1 MREVAEETREAVRGQ
16 GRDGRDEGRGRL
28 MPAGVEMG
36 EMESRGPFRLLHI
49 LQLQMDELCKELDDV
64 KAQLEKLKEENQ
76 SKTELSER
84 FRKVHDEQLTK
95 IKEARVENEKQA
107 QELIAKEA
115 ELSVTKQLNEEL
127 RYKLNEKES
136 ALRHVGSAND
146 RLRADLGEKLQKLE
160 QANRDLVLALDEA
173 DMKNKEQEQTIRTS
187 KEEIHGLKALL
198 SNAEKKCLEAEQK
211 ATFPKELRQRDDH
224 LMKLEEEEIKIKDK
238 LKWKKEQFEHL
249 EQAHRKIQEQFRT
262 SKKEWEQEKAKLIDD
277 LCSLQTKLDSQTR
290 VSESL
295 RNQLQMCNQALA
307 NEESRRKL
315 LEFQISETKKCYEN
329 VFTECQ
335 EAQAKIESLTARRD
349 EEISSLRHT
358 LCIKETHFKE
368 TEFRRRHLEQENQDL
383 LKSLKEFQ
391 ESQIQEFLS
400 ASSLKKLR
408 NKLRSLEQIHKECSA
423 NLRAREVEWDLQ
435 MEELTGDLNQ
445 CRLELNYKDQQIEKL
460 QMELEGYR
468 STMMQL
474 KLENEEVSTMLLVL
488 KSGVS
493 DSHLRL
499 SDSKAEIERHEKDM
513 AEKIGLLMEQLEHK
527 NRALLKAQ
535 TEVKGEQEKTESLLR
550 KIDSSGPIEH
560 EYRLMQTELERYKE
574 MLEELSGQQLRLK
587 ENALKRENDLIEDFR
602 KVSDALDEANAEL
615 AGKTP
620 EVNRLMDQL
629 EKMNCAL
636 FKAHAEVKEE
646 REKADSLLRK
656 IDSIQ
661 HVEHGSILVQKE
673 LERYKEMLEESSRQQ
688 VHLKESALKREND
701 LVDDLRNVSD
711 ALDKANAELTG
722 KILEE
727 NRLMDQLEKMN
738 SALLKAHAEVKEER
752 EKADSLLR
760 KIDSIQHVEHSSIL
774 VQKEL
779 ERYKEMLEESSRQQ
793 VHLKE
798 SALKRENDLVDDLRN
813 VSDALDKANAELTR
827 KILEENRLMDQLEK
841 MNSALL
847 KAHAEVKEERE
858 KAESFLRKI
867 DSLEHFEQKYLLVQE
882 ELEKYKGLLEELSG
896 KQLRLK
902 ERAQKR
908 KESLKDDLR
917 KVSDDLDR
925 ANTELAEKTLE
936 VQEIELGL
944 ESWKS
949 LAERL
954 KSCLDENQEMR
965 REMEMSLLSQVEAE
979 QNLKKEME
987 GLLHIVE
994 EKDKIADDLKQQI
1007 VVLDEELMRTETEAV
1022 RARKELESKFEEEK
1036 KNLLQTM
1043 EGKGKRIDHLLQEID
1058 LLEQEFL
1065 TRELESLIL
1074 MQIVAE
1080 KNFDHEKE
1088 RLLQAMEEKS
1098 CTIEEFK
1105 LKHASLEQCISSTAK
1120 LSVSALDEKQVE
1132 INALREAGTKL
1143 AAVVVLNEFDVQV
1156 KSLMITELEEQITNL
1171 WKNRELLEE
1180 SVSQSHEREADLQST
1195 LQTTQLEMNE
1205 MMGQFQNKLRASEG
1219 LIEKANSE
1227 NGHLFE
1233 DLKKFSQERE
1243 VLLANIEGLCN
1254 KINEF
1259 SNEDAEL
1266 MGRLG
1271 RIVQSFDQ
1279 GTVPLTESEE
1289 CDDFCDVEN
1298 RNANILITCVEK
1310 KLEAN
1315 AETRSPLKVRN
1326 SYSSRLWF
1334 ASSSTILSLLSLSTV
1349 AAIREEDSSFG
1360 RSSDLPSES
1369 LAGRGRLHLSSHSL
1383 SSLSLGQVGPTKPID
1398 REKLSRN
1405 SLIVDARTRTC
1416 DLLPVKKPPCSTC
1429 ATPPPKPGGVPFL
1442 LWTGAALVCRAL
1454 DPLILP
1460 SEASQAVKQRLLN
1473 FVRSLSTVL
1482 ALAYCLSRW
1491 IQQTQK
1497 FFMESNDSD
1506 ETRNM
1511 GLQFAGKA
1519 VHTAVWIAA
1528 ISLFMELLGFST
1540 QKWVTAGGLG
1550 TVLLT
1555 LAGREILTNFLS
1567 SIMIHATRPFVLN
1580 EWIQTKIEGYE
1591 VSGTVEHVGWWSPTI
1606 IRGDDREAVHIPNH
1620 KFTVNVVRNL
1630 SQKTHWRIKT
1640 HLPSNIVADM
1650 RKVLAK
1656 NPQVE
1661 QQKLHRRVF
1670 LDNVAAE
1677 NQALMEAILLDLLRV
1692 ISHHRARLATPI
1704 RTFQKSYSDADMEN
1718 IPFSETIFNRRRA
1731 AAHDRFLLIEPS
1743 YKISSDEKP
1752 KAQAQTPPIND
1763 EQETKATGQP
1773 SSDSNSDDEAT
1784 TSLDT
1789 QPSELKAADNKVAAK
1804 TSSDIKKDPMSIA
1817 TLPSSKKR
1825 APPERNSDAIAMVSD
1840 SERDPEVAASLSDMD
1855 KEASFSDFVKKN
1867 SDGTSKTPSSAETSK
1882 HSKVSGMALEDNIVL
1897 GVALD
1902 GSKRTLPIED
1912 EDEKEEEMP
1921 TPTPVETK
1929 ELAAS
1934 APSVKDSSGQIPASA
1949 GDHREVNL

>member
-1 MREVAEETREAVRGQ
+1 
-16 GRDGRDEGRGRL
+16 
-28 MPAGVEMG
+28 
-36 EMESRGPFRLLHI
+36 
-49 LQLQMDELCKELDDV
+49 MDELCKELDDV
-64 KAQLEKLKEENQ
+64 KAQLEKLKEENR

-224 LMKLEEEEIKIKDK
+224 LMKLEKEEIKIKDK

-391 ESQIQEFLS
+391 ESQIQEAGS

-445 CRLELNYKDQQIEKL
+445 CRLELKPANRQIEKL

-488 KSGVS
+488 ESGVS

-560 EYRLMQTELERYKE
+560 ECRLMQTELERYKE

-587 ENALKRENDLIEDFR
+587 ENALKKENDLIEDFR
-602 KVSDALDEANAEL
+602 KVSNALDEANAEL

-636 FKAHAEVKEE
+636 LKAHAEVKEE
-646 REKADSLLRK
+646 REKADS
-656 IDSIQ
+656 
-661 HVEHGSILVQKE
+661 LVQKE

-701 LVDDLRNVSD
+701 LVVDLRNASD

-722 KILEE
+722 KIEELEKYKGLLEE
-727 NRLMDQLEKMN
+727 LSGKQL
-738 SALLKAHAEVKEER
+738 R
-752 EKADSLLR
+752 
-760 KIDSIQHVEHSSIL
+760 
-774 VQKEL
+774 
-779 ERYKEMLEESSRQQ
+779 
-793 VHLKE
+793 LKE
-798 SALKRENDLVDDLRN
+798 RAQKRKESLKDDLRK
-813 VSDALDKANAELTR
+813 VSDDLDRANTELAEKT
-827 KILEENRLMDQLEK
+827 
-841 MNSALL
+841 
-847 KAHAEVKEERE
+847 
-858 KAESFLRKI
+858 
-867 DSLEHFEQKYLLVQE
+867 E

-965 REMEMSLLSQVEAE
+965 REMEISLLSQVEAE

-994 EKDKIADDLKQQI
+994 EK
-1007 VVLDEELMRTETEAV
+1007 
-1022 RARKELESKFEEEK
+1022 
-1036 KNLLQTM
+1036 
-1043 EGKGKRIDHLLQEID
+1043 
-1058 LLEQEFL
+1058 
-1065 TRELESLIL
+1065 
-1074 MQIVAE
+1074 
-1080 KNFDHEKE
+1080 
-1088 RLLQAMEEKS
+1088 
-1098 CTIEEFK
+1098 
-1105 LKHASLEQCISSTAK
+1105 AK
-1120 LSVSALDEKQVE
+1120 LSVSALDEKQAE

-1171 WKNRELLEE
+1171 WQNGELLEE
-1180 SVSQSHEREADLQST
+1180 SISQSHEREADLQSA

-1233 DLKKFSQERE
+1233 DLKKLSQEKE

-1279 GTVPLTESEE
+1279 GTAPLTESEE

-1326 SYSSRLWF
+1326 S
-1334 ASSSTILSLLSLSTV
+1334 
-1349 AAIREEDSSFG
+1349 
-1360 RSSDLPSES
+1360 
-1369 LAGRGRLHLSSHSL
+1369 
-1383 SSLSLGQVGPTKPID
+1383 
-1398 REKLSRN
+1398 
-1405 SLIVDARTRTC
+1405 
-1416 DLLPVKKPPCSTC
+1416 
-1429 ATPPPKPGGVPFL
+1429 
-1442 LWTGAALVCRAL
+1442 
-1454 DPLILP
+1454 
-1460 SEASQAVKQRLLN
+1460 
-1473 FVRSLSTVL
+1473 
-1482 ALAYCLSRW
+1482 
-1491 IQQTQK
+1491 
-1497 FFMESNDSD
+1497 
-1506 ETRNM
+1506 
-1511 GLQFAGKA
+1511 
-1519 VHTAVWIAA
+1519 
-1528 ISLFMELLGFST
+1528 
-1540 QKWVTAGGLG
+1540 VT
-1550 TVLLT
+1550 
-1555 LAGREILTNFLS
+1555 F
-1567 SIMIHATRPFVLN
+1567 
-1580 EWIQTKIEGYE
+1580 
-1591 VSGTVEHVGWWSPTI
+1591 
-1606 IRGDDREAVHIPNH
+1606 
-1620 KFTVNVVRNL
+1620 
-1630 SQKTHWRIKT
+1630 
-1640 HLPSNIVADM
+1640 
-1650 RKVLAK
+1650 
-1656 NPQVE
+1656 
-1661 QQKLHRRVF
+1661 
-1670 LDNVAAE
+1670 
-1677 NQALMEAILLDLLRV
+1677 
-1692 ISHHRARLATPI
+1692 
-1704 RTFQKSYSDADMEN
+1704 
-1718 IPFSETIFNRRRA
+1718 
-1731 AAHDRFLLIEPS
+1731 
-1743 YKISSDEKP
+1743 
-1752 KAQAQTPPIND
+1752 
-1763 EQETKATGQP
+1763 
-1773 SSDSNSDDEAT
+1773 
-1784 TSLDT
+1784 
-1789 QPSELKAADNKVAAK
+1789 
-1804 TSSDIKKDPMSIA
+1804 
-1817 TLPSSKKR
+1817 
-1825 APPERNSDAIAMVSD
+1825 
-1840 SERDPEVAASLSDMD
+1840 
-1855 KEASFSDFVKKN
+1855 
-1867 SDGTSKTPSSAETSK
+1867 
-1882 HSKVSGMALEDNIVL
+1882 
-1897 GVALD
+1897 
-1902 GSKRTLPIED
+1902 
-1912 EDEKEEEMP
+1912 
-1921 TPTPVETK
+1921 
-1929 ELAAS
+1929 
-1934 APSVKDSSGQIPASA
+1934 
-1949 GDHREVNL
+1949 

>member
-1 MREVAEETREAVRGQ
+1 
-16 GRDGRDEGRGRL
+16 
-28 MPAGVEMG
+28 
-36 EMESRGPFRLLHI
+36 
-49 LQLQMDELCKELDDV
+49 MDELCKELDDV
-64 KAQLEKLKEENQ
+64 KAQLEKLKEENR

-127 RYKLNEKES
+127 RCKLNEKES

-295 RNQLQMCNQALA
+295 RDQLQMCNQALA

-315 LEFQISETKKCYEN
+315 SEFQISETKKCYEN

-391 ESQIQEFLS
+391 ESQIQEAGS

-435 MEELTGDLNQ
+435 MEELTGDLNR
-445 CRLELNYKDQQIEKL
+445 CRLELNDKDQQIEKL

-527 NRALLKAQ
+527 NHALLKAQ

-587 ENALKRENDLIEDFR
+587 ENALKRENDLIEDLR

-636 FKAHAEVKEE
+636 
-646 REKADSLLRK
+646 
-656 IDSIQ
+656 
-661 HVEHGSILVQKE
+661 
-673 LERYKEMLEESSRQQ
+673 
-688 VHLKESALKREND
+688 
-701 LVDDLRNVSD
+701 
-711 ALDKANAELTG
+711 
-722 KILEE
+722 
-727 NRLMDQLEKMN
+727 
-738 SALLKAHAEVKEER
+738 LKAHAEVKEER

-760 KIDSIQHVEHSSIL
+760 KIDSMQHVEHSSIL

-813 VSDALDKANAELTR
+813 VSDALDKANAELTG

-965 REMEMSLLSQVEAE
+965 REMEVSLLSQVEAE
-979 QNLKKEME
+979 QIIKKEME

-1007 VVLDEELMRTETEAV
+1007 VVLEEELMRTETEAV

-1058 LLEQEFL
+1058 LSEQEFL

-1074 MQIVAE
+1074 MQIVTE

-1105 LKHASLEQCISSTAK
+1105 LKHASLEQCIASTAK
-1120 LSVSALDEKQVE
+1120 LSVSALDEKQAE
-1132 INALREAGTKL
+1132 INALREAGTKH

-1171 WKNRELLEE
+1171 WQNRELLEE
-1180 SVSQSHEREADLQST
+1180 SVSHSQEREADLQSA

-1233 DLKKFSQERE
+1233 DLKKLSQERE

-1289 CDDFCDVEN
+1289 CDDFCNVEN

-1326 SYSSRLWF
+1326 S
-1334 ASSSTILSLLSLSTV
+1334 
-1349 AAIREEDSSFG
+1349 
-1360 RSSDLPSES
+1360 
-1369 LAGRGRLHLSSHSL
+1369 
-1383 SSLSLGQVGPTKPID
+1383 
-1398 REKLSRN
+1398 
-1405 SLIVDARTRTC
+1405 
-1416 DLLPVKKPPCSTC
+1416 
-1429 ATPPPKPGGVPFL
+1429 
-1442 LWTGAALVCRAL
+1442 
-1454 DPLILP
+1454 
-1460 SEASQAVKQRLLN
+1460 
-1473 FVRSLSTVL
+1473 
-1482 ALAYCLSRW
+1482 
-1491 IQQTQK
+1491 
-1497 FFMESNDSD
+1497 
-1506 ETRNM
+1506 
-1511 GLQFAGKA
+1511 
-1519 VHTAVWIAA
+1519 
-1528 ISLFMELLGFST
+1528 
-1540 QKWVTAGGLG
+1540 VT
-1550 TVLLT
+1550 
-1555 LAGREILTNFLS
+1555 F
-1567 SIMIHATRPFVLN
+1567 
-1580 EWIQTKIEGYE
+1580 
-1591 VSGTVEHVGWWSPTI
+1591 
-1606 IRGDDREAVHIPNH
+1606 
-1620 KFTVNVVRNL
+1620 
-1630 SQKTHWRIKT
+1630 
-1640 HLPSNIVADM
+1640 
-1650 RKVLAK
+1650 
-1656 NPQVE
+1656 
-1661 QQKLHRRVF
+1661 
-1670 LDNVAAE
+1670 
-1677 NQALMEAILLDLLRV
+1677 
-1692 ISHHRARLATPI
+1692 
-1704 RTFQKSYSDADMEN
+1704 
-1718 IPFSETIFNRRRA
+1718 
-1731 AAHDRFLLIEPS
+1731 
-1743 YKISSDEKP
+1743 
-1752 KAQAQTPPIND
+1752 
-1763 EQETKATGQP
+1763 
-1773 SSDSNSDDEAT
+1773 
-1784 TSLDT
+1784 
-1789 QPSELKAADNKVAAK
+1789 
-1804 TSSDIKKDPMSIA
+1804 
-1817 TLPSSKKR
+1817 
-1825 APPERNSDAIAMVSD
+1825 
-1840 SERDPEVAASLSDMD
+1840 
-1855 KEASFSDFVKKN
+1855 
-1867 SDGTSKTPSSAETSK
+1867 
-1882 HSKVSGMALEDNIVL
+1882 
-1897 GVALD
+1897 
-1902 GSKRTLPIED
+1902 
-1912 EDEKEEEMP
+1912 
-1921 TPTPVETK
+1921 
-1929 ELAAS
+1929 
-1934 APSVKDSSGQIPASA
+1934 
-1949 GDHREVNL
+1949 